1 MIEQRQRLRIVHVV
15 YSFSIGG
22 LENVIVQLINRLPA
36 ERYEHIVV
44 SMTTI
49 SDFRNR
55 VVQPDVRYIA
65 LNKPPGHAVALY
77 HKIYRLLRNLQPDVL
92 HTCSLAGLEIMPI
105 ALMAGIPFRLHAEH
119 GWDMR
124 DPGGTNRRVRFIRR
138 LYRPF
143 VHHYVAVSQ
152 DIYDYQQREI
162 GIPARRLSLIPNGV
176 DTDRFSPSVGARVVA
191 QGYPFQAEGQ
201 WIVGTIGRLQPVKN
215 QISLA
220 RAFIRLL
227 QKYPGAAAR
236 ARLVIVGDGDLRPEI
251 EQILAQGD
259 ALKYAWL
266 PGERDDI
273 PEVLR
278 MLDCFVLPSHAEGTS
293 CTLQEAMA
301 CGRPVIATAVG
312 GTPKL
317 VEEGVTGH
325 LVQPDDDEA
334 LADAMWQYMNNPLMA
349 QDHGA
354 TARRRAVANFGMA
367 GLVDSYDR
375 LFSRRSGNVTNA
387 AN

>member
-1 MIEQRQRLRIVHVV
+1 MREMQQRIRIVHVV

-36 ERYEHIVV
+36 ERYEHVIV

-55 VVQPDVRYIA
+55 VTQPGVQYIA

-77 HKIYRLLRNLQPDVL
+77 PKIFRLLRKLQPAVI
-92 HTCSLAGLEIMPI
+92 HTCSLAGLEVMPI
-105 ALMAGIPFRLHAEH
+105 ACLARVPFRVHAEH

-124 DPGGTNRRVRFIRR
+124 DPGGTNRRLRFIRR

-152 DIYDYQQREI
+152 DISDYQTREI
-162 GIPARRLSLIPNGV
+162 GIPAKRLSLIPNGV
-176 DTDRFSPSVGARVVA
+176 DTERFFPTTGARVFA
-191 QGYPFQAEGQ
+191 QGYPFHAADQ

-215 QISLA
+215 QVSLA

-227 QKYPGAAAR
+227 QKYPSAVAR
-236 ARLVIVGDGDLRPEI
+236 ARLIIVGDGGLRAAI
-251 EQILAQGD
+251 EQTLAQGE

-266 PGERDDI
+266 PGARDDI

-301 CGRPVIATAVG
+301 CGLPVIATAVG
-312 GTPKL
+312 GTPML
-317 VEEGVTGH
+317 VEEGITGY
-325 LVQPDDDEA
+325 LLQPDDDEA
-334 LADAMWQYMNNPLMA
+334 LADKMWHYMNNPQIA
-349 QDHGA
+349 KNHGV
-354 TARRRAVANFGMA
+354 TARQRAVANFGIDS
-367 GLVDSYDR
+367 LVDSYDH
-375 LFSRRSGNVTNA
+375 LFSRRSNNA
-387 AN
+387 VI

>member
-1 MIEQRQRLRIVHVV
+1 MRKMLQRIRIVHVV

-36 ERYEHIVV
+36 DRYEHVII

-55 VVQPDVRYIA
+55 VTQPGVQYIA

-77 HKIYRLLRNLQPDVL
+77 PKIYSLLRKLQPAVI

-105 ALMAGIPFRLHAEH
+105 ACLACVPFRVHAEH

-124 DPGGTNRRVRFIRR
+124 DPGGTNRRLRFIRR

-152 DIYDYQQREI
+152 DIFDYQKREI
-162 GIPARRLSLIPNGV
+162 GIPAKRLSLIPNGV
-176 DTDRFSPSVGARVVA
+176 DSDRFSPSNGVRMFA
-191 QGYPFQAEGQ
+191 QGYPFQAEDQ

-215 QISLA
+215 QVALA

-227 QKYPGAAAR
+227 QKYPGATAR
-236 ARLVIVGDGDLRPEI
+236 ARLVIVGDGGLRAEI
-251 EQILAQGD
+251 EQTLAQGD

-266 PGERDDI
+266 PGARDDI
-273 PEVLR
+273 PEVLL

-301 CGRPVIATAVG
+301 CGLPVIATAVG

-317 VEEGVTGH
+317 VEEGITGY
-325 LVQPDDDEA
+325 LIQPDDDEA
-334 LADAMWQYMNNPLMA
+334 LVDNMWHYMNNPQLA
-349 QDHGA
+349 KVHGSI
-354 TARRRAVANFGMA
+354 ARKRAVANFGIDS
-367 GLVDSYDR
+367 LVDSYDR
-375 LFSRRSGNVTNA
+375 LFSLRSNNA
-387 AN
+387 VI